1 MPVVAALGA
10 GLATWALLTGVLGLV
25 LGVASAAV
33 TWRAVARMEPRA
45 ERRRRDRLT
54 EALPYVVDLMAAC
67 LAVGDSPGGAL
78 DRVAS
83 AVDDPMCS
91 ELRAVAARLR
101 LGADSVAVWREVS
114 RHPQLGPLG
123 RCLLRATESGAPVS
137 EAMTRLAEDVRRDSR
152 AEVEARA
159 RAVGVRATAP
169 LGVCLLPAFV
179 VVGVVPLVAGSVSVL
194 VLR

>member
-45 ERRRRDRLT
+45 ERRRRERLS
-54 EALPYVVDLMAAC
+54 EALPHVVDLMAAC

-83 AVDDPMCS
+83 AVDDPMRS

>member
-83 AVDDPMCS
+83 AVDDPMRS

-169 LGVCLLPAFV
+169 LGGCLLPAFV
-179 VVGVVPLVAGSVSVL
+179 VVGGVPLVAGSVSVL